1 MKEKRYPIGWH
12 PANEKKPWLGLKLLK
27 RNMKGQARLQILKNL

>member
-12 PANEKKPWLGLKLLK
+12 PANEEEAVVGLKPLK
-27 RNMKGQARLQILKNL
+27 RNTKGQARLQILKNL